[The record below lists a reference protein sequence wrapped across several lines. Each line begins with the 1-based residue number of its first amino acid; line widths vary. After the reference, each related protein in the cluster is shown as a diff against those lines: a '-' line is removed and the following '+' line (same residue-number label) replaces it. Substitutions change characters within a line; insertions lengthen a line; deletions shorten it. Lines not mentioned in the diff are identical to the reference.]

1 LSKACTKGGR
11 SAEAPMSSIESL
23 IFLLGAAALLA
34 QLARILK
41 VPYPVFLVLGGL
53 LIGLAPGLPTVAIS
67 PEIVF
72 LVFLPP
78 LLNYA
83 AFFSSPRDLR
93 RHLRPLLALAIGLVL
108 FTTAAIALI
117 AHTLIGLPWAAAFVL
132 GAILAPTDPVAAEAI
147 FRRLGVPGRV
157 STIVGGESL
166 VNDGTGLVAFR
177 LAVAAV
183 VTGTFS
189 VWEAG
194 LDFLLVGGGGI
205 VLGLILAWL
214 VLPLWKRVS
223 DPSIFIALS
232 LLTPYAVYVLAEEVL
247 HASGILAV
255 VSYGLYR
262 GWRDPSLFPNA
273 STRIQNIS
281 FWNML
286 VFLLESLLF
295 VLVGQ
300 QLPAILGSLSE
311 YSVAQVLIY
320 AALVYAALLGTRF
333 LWFFTTPYLH
343 PVFDRLLRNR
353 YLRAPWQERLVM
365 VWSGMRGAV
374 SLAAALSVPLVTD
387 TGEAFPAR
395 DLILLLTFS
404 AILLTLVLQGLTLGP
419 LIGWLRL
426 EGDEE
431 ADKLTELKARLE
443 GAHAALE
450 RLEQLRK
457 AELVSPSAEERM
469 REYNEERIQRYE
481 SGLQEG
487 GSTQEYT
494 ESSAAWRN
502 WRRELLA
509 AEREAIVSLRDRGEI
524 SPEVMRRIQRDLD
537 LEESRIGG

>member
-1 LSKACTKGGR
+1 
-11 SAEAPMSSIESL
+11 MSPIESL

-34 QLARILK
+34 QLARVLR

-53 LIGLAPGLPTVAIS
+53 LIGFVPGLPTVEIS
-67 PEIVF
+67 PEVIF
-72 LVFLPP
+72 LIFLPP

-93 RHLRPLLALAIGLVL
+93 RHVRPLLALAIGLVL
-108 FTTAAIALI
+108 FTMTTIALI

-166 VNDGTGLVAFR
+166 VNDGTGLVAYR

-189 VWEAG
+189 LWEAG

-205 VLGLILAWL
+205 ILGLIFAWI
-214 VLPLWKRVS
+214 VLPLWKRVR
-223 DPSIFIALS
+223 DPFIFIALS

-247 HASGILAV
+247 HVSGILAV

-300 QLPAILGSLSE
+300 QLPAILEGLSE
-311 YSVAQVLIY
+311 YSIAQVLIY
-320 AALVYAALLGTRF
+320 AALVYVALVGTRF
-333 LWFFTTPYLH
+333 FWFFTTPYLH

-353 YLRAPWQERLVM
+353 YLRAPWQESLVM

-374 SLAAALSVPLVTD
+374 SLAAALAIPLYTD
-387 TGEAFPAR
+387 TGAPFPGR
-395 DLILLLTFS
+395 DIIIFLTFCV
-404 AILLTLVLQGLTLGP
+404 ILVTLVLQGLTLP
-419 LIGWLRL
+419 VLIRSLRIRSDG
-426 EGDEE
+426 EGDALKELQ
-431 ADKLTELKARLE
+431 ARLKAS
-443 GAHAALE
+443 HAALG
-450 RLEQLRK
+450 RLEQLCAYENVPPR
-457 AELVSPSAEERM
+457 SQERM
-469 REYNEERIQRYE
+469 REFYEDRIRRY
-481 SGLQEG
+481 
-487 GSTQEYT
+487 
-494 ESSAAWRN
+494 
-502 WRRELLA
+502 
-509 AEREAIVSLRDRGEI
+509 
-524 SPEVMRRIQRDLD
+524 
-537 LEESRIGG
+537 

>member
-1 LSKACTKGGR
+1 MGQ
-11 SAEAPMSSIESL
+11 IESL

-34 QLARILK
+34 QLARVLG

-53 LIGLAPGLPTVAIS
+53 LIGFVPGLPTVEIS
-67 PEIVF
+67 PEIIF

-93 RHLRPLLALAIGLVL
+93 RHLGSLLALAIGLVL
-108 FTTAAIALI
+108 FTTVVIALI
-117 AHTLIGLPWAAAFVL
+117 AHALIGLPWAAAFVL

-166 VNDGTGLVAFR
+166 VNDGTGLVAYR

-183 VTGTFS
+183 VTGAFS
-189 VWEAG
+189 LWEAG
-194 LDFLLVGGGGI
+194 LDFLLVGGGGLI
-205 VLGLILAWL
+205 LGLILARM
-214 VLPLWKRVS
+214 VLPWWKRVR

-232 LLTPYAVYVLAEEVL
+232 VLTPYAVYVLAEEVL
-247 HASGILAV
+247 HVSGVLAV

-262 GWRDPSLFPNA
+262 GWRDPSLFPDA

-300 QLPAILGSLSE
+300 QLPAILEGLSE

-320 AALVYAALLGTRF
+320 AVLVYAALVGTRF
-333 LWFFTTPYLH
+333 FWFFSMPYLH

-374 SLAAALSVPLVTD
+374 SLAAALAIPLVTD
-387 TGEAFPAR
+387 TGAAFPGR
-395 DLILLLTFS
+395 DLILFLTFS
-404 AILLTLVLQGLTLGP
+404 AILATLVLQGLTLGP

-431 ADKLTELKARLE
+431 AETLAELKARLE
-443 GAHAALE
+443 GAYAALE

-457 AELVSPSAEERM
+457 EELVSPSAEKRM
-469 REYNEERIQRYE
+469 REYNEERIRRYE

-487 GSTQEYT
+487 GTTQEYT
-494 ESSAAWRN
+494 ESSSTWRN

-509 AEREAIVSLRDRGEI
+509 AEREVIVSLRDRGEI
-524 SPEVMRRIQRDLD
+524 SPEVMRRVQRDLD

>member
-1 LSKACTKGGR
+1 MNHT
-11 SAEAPMSSIESL
+11 ESL

-34 QLARILK
+34 QLARMLK
-41 VPYPVFLVLGGL
+41 VPYPIFLVLGGL
-53 LIGLAPGLPTVAIS
+53 VIGVVPWLPPVEIS
-67 PEIVF
+67 PEVIF

-93 RHLRPLLALAIGLVL
+93 RHLRPILALAIGLVL

-117 AHTLIGLPWAAAFVL
+117 AHALIGLSWAVAFVL
-132 GAILAPTDPVAAEAI
+132 GAILAPTDPVAAQAV

-166 VNDGTGLVAFR
+166 VNDGTGLVAYR

-194 LDFLLVGGGGI
+194 LSFLLVGGGGL
-205 VLGLILAWL
+205 VSGLILARI
-214 VLPLWKRVS
+214 VLPLWAHVRDS
-223 DPSIFIALS
+223 SIFIALS

-247 HASGILAV
+247 HVSGILAV
-255 VSYGLYR
+255 VTYGLYR
-262 GWRDPSLFPNA
+262 GWKDPKLFPDA
-273 STRIQNIS
+273 STRLQNIS

-333 LWFFTTPYLH
+333 LWFFSTPYLH

-353 YLRAPWQERLVM
+353 YLRAPWQEHLVM

-374 SLAAALSVPLVTD
+374 SLAAALAVPLTTD
-387 TGEAFPAR
+387 AGYAFPER
-395 DLILLLTFS
+395 NLILFLTFS
-404 AILLTLVLQGLTLGP
+404 AILGTLVLQGLTLEP
-419 LIGWLRL
+419 LIRSLRL
-426 EGDEE
+426 KGDEE
-431 ADKLTELKARLE
+431 EDTLTELNARLE
-443 GAHAALE
+443 AAYAALE
-450 RLEQLRK
+450 RLDQLRNGEGG
-457 AELVSPSAEERM
+457 APSSAQEERM
-469 REYNEERIQRYE
+469 REYYEDRIRRYE
-481 SGLQEG
+481 AGLQAG
-487 GSTQEYT
+487 GTTEEYAQ
-494 ESSAAWRN
+494 SSAAWRN
-502 WRRELLA
+502 WRSELLA
-509 AEREAIVSLRDRGEI
+509 AERETLVSLWDRGGI
-524 SPEVMRRIQRDLD
+524 SPGIMRRIPRDLD
-537 LEESRIGG
+537 VEEAPVGG